1 MNNSSG
7 YGVIYNSVIDTE
19 GVLSPNAKLTYCI
32 LCRYADTNRQCFPTV
47 NTIAQKAGLSKR
59 QTEKALKELRERGV
73 INSAR
78 QKMQHGSNLYT
89 INDNAILT
97 CIKNAPK
104 SKNEMLHTSKNDVS
118 TCVEKCT
125 TNNTIINNTMNN
137 TIINNSD
144 ALHRI
149 CYLLNEGNAK
159 ESYKGRIKPD
169 SQMTRIYFD
178 ELKRKGVSEEEML
191 RVAEVQAKHGFKGS
205 MMDFCNLWDK
215 YGRYKALKNR

>member
-1 MNNSSG
+1 MEIIGG
-7 YGVIYNSVIDTE
+7 YGIISKNILRSRQLTAEAKAIYC
-19 GVLSPNAKLTYCI
+19 Y
-32 LCRYADTNRQCFPTV
+32 LCSFADESGNCFPSV
-47 NTIAQKAGLSKR
+47 GLMREELGMSENRFNKHMK
-59 QTEKALKELRERGV
+59 QLLKYGIVKRERLRDS
-73 INSAR
+73 NR
-78 QKMQHGSNLYT
+78 FGSYFYT
-89 INDNAILT
+89 INHNAKIEG
-97 CIKNAPK
+97 IYF
-104 SKNEMLHTSKNDVS
+104 EG
-118 TCVEKCT
+118 VENKGIVFECLQNT
-125 TNNTIINNTMNN
+125 GNNIISNNNTSINN